1 MIAFIR
7 KGPAHIPIH
16 ILQKKE
22 LEDMKKT
29 FIITLA
35 VLFVACFL
43 KMNLFISPASQVNA
57 QSPQEKREDPLPIAI
72 KKFMEQQA
80 DKARRQ
86 HLEREQVHQIEL
98 QKHQIENLHKAAKH
112 LEAAGAHDLAHQ
124 IHREAENRETKLRD
138 HISKTRHHA
147 HTPQQETHELLHHL
161 KSEVQQLKM
170 EVRELREVVSQRS
183 PQTEK

>member
-1 MIAFIR
+1 MGPLTRIE
-7 KGPAHIPIH
+7 PAHRPIH
-16 ILQKKE
+16 ILQKKD

-29 FIITLA
+29 LITTLA

-43 KMNLFISPASQVNA
+43 KMNFFISPASQAKA
-57 QSPQEKREDPLPIAI
+57 QSPRAEREESLSVAI
-72 KKFMEQQA
+72 KRFMEQEA

-86 HLEREQVHQIEL
+86 HPEREQVEQIEL
-98 QKHQIENLHKAAKH
+98 HKHQIENLHMAAKH

-138 HISKTRHHA
+138 HISKTRHHE

-161 KSEVQQLKM
+161 KSEVHQLKM
-170 EVRELREVVSQRS
+170 EVRELRKIISHRS
-183 PQTEK
+183 PQPEK